1 MDYVLKL
8 LKLQD
13 EGKEKP
19 FYSDCERSQA
29 PQSQR
34 PPALP
39 SLQ

>member
-19 FYSDCERSQA
+19 FTDCERESGPA
-29 PQSQR
+29 ESA

>member
-19 FYSDCERSQA
+19 FYSDCERESGPA
-29 PQSQR
+29 ESA